1 MYETNPSLSSLKV
14 STNFCD
20 YCDSYLP
27 IEPDSTIDTPLTDLE
42 EVFNPPLT
50 SLTFVVPSFSSTPI
64 VTIVS
69 NLTLFASPFFLIPC
83 MELKIGEPYRTDA
96 ITIEDDLFHW
106 SKKHTLIES
115 YITEA
120 PFEKLCSDDVMVTA
134 RLRIGHANFI
144 CTESLHLTPIPLF
157 YKPL

>member
-1 MYETNPSLSSLKV
+1 
-14 STNFCD
+14 
-20 YCDSYLP
+20 
-27 IEPDSTIDTPLTDLE
+27 
-42 EVFNPPLT
+42 
-50 SLTFVVPSFSSTPI
+50 
-64 VTIVS
+64 
-69 NLTLFASPFFLIPC
+69 

-144 CTESLHLTPIPLF
+144 CTESLHLTPIPLSLLSTNPSNLQAF
-157 YKPL
+157 HESSGDIRGYDHPFNPYSVRPREHA